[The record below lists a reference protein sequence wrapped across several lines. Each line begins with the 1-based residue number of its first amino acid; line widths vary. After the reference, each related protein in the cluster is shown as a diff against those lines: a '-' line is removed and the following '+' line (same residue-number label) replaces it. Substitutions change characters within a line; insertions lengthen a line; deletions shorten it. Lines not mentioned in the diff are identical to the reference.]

1 MNTSI
6 IPELEEQRRDAL
18 VAYYLG
24 QMVTSSPSA
33 APIRITTPEDL
44 YEYLLIDNQ
53 VSAQVETSR
62 VAQAIASLQQY
73 IHAIYNRMEP
83 GYPYDFTQEQLNRW
97 HDGMSEYSTWAGYQ
111 MIEDYPENYIDPTL
125 RQHKSS
131 QFQAFEMEL
140 AQSRITHDSVQ
151 TALKNYLSA
160 FEVVSNLKVVS
171 GYIDGTDFANADYYF
186 IGRQTIEPFSYYWR
200 KAAIFFGKAY
210 TPDPL
215 TGAPTAEEPPTE
227 LAPTAWSEW
236 KKIDAALS
244 ANVSHARGVVIDGR
258 LHLIWVEHGV
268 PEYDDEGKKTGLFFY
283 HIKMAFKQLND
294 SWSPATTLHTGTT
307 QKEDLS
313 LKKDGRFVLTATMDI
328 RDQSDPHLAIS
339 FQWRDTENKNQE
351 GEFFLQSYDKYFNPL
366 MPLDESKMDSELNVI
381 AQMMYGNDPAR
392 LQYPFTGLDTGSDD
406 EPWTLSSV
414 VWDETSA
421 YNRIVTGG
429 LNQSLEL
436 TATLHKNGSSAF
448 LEIQG
453 LCDEPRLE
461 YDYLHFYLKT
471 PPTYINKYYF
481 KTYNPYTVEIINENG
496 ILFATTTFYTK
507 SRTTGIEFITINHEL
522 NEVGKIYK
530 DDFKIIG
537 STAPYLYVAKT
548 SINVSL
554 ETLRKYSAEAL
565 QAGAGFRVD
574 VFHIDDSAAAEIS
587 LANNLN
593 SIREV
598 WKPIRIEFEL
608 WHFTSKGSVY
618 KDIWKGNLT
627 LNGAAKTPIC
637 RYELTEADK
646 ISIDNSILT
655 IAFGVERGHAHDL
668 GWNHF
673 KLIFAP
679 KPRPAPTLLEHQGAL
694 FLDLNVVGVGF
705 RYVRLNSLF
714 AKEFSRKAQFSLESV
729 LNWESQH
736 TLEPPYPDA
745 ANVAQPLDFNSANAR
760 YFWEIFF
767 HVPHLIAHRLHSEF
781 DYIGAE
787 NWLHNIFNPQ
797 VRVQALNPPPQEEY
811 RYWACRPLA
820 EPGIASYELDNLG
833 DPDAIAYSEP
843 LHYRKNIFIF
853 YVNNLIVR
861 GDMLY
866 RQLTRDTLNEA
877 KLHYVRALSLLGAL
891 AHGRSISQWTPKT
904 LEVAAQVDPEVFNTF
919 ENSILATRSV
929 NLPHK
934 VNGEP
939 WLRLLNAP
947 SFRLPVNSALL
958 DIWGRVDLRLSNLRH
973 NLTLDGKP
981 LQLSLYEPAAN
992 PLDLL
997 RAQLAGRSSAQRRL
1011 GSLAIIPPYRFRA
1024 MLPRVQNAVETL
1036 IRFGDQVRGYMEQRD
1051 RAHQEEMQQSHVLDL
1066 SGFTQA
1072 LQVEAIAQ
1080 SEKTVEMLQSSSNK
1094 IQDRVNYYTALIQ
1107 EDVSTAEK
1115 KQITAHSAAN
1125 SLNIAA
1131 TAVMAAGHLTSLAP
1145 NIFGT
1150 SSGGGSYAG
1159 PAFAAASALQASAQ
1173 GLLMNMEELTLNE
1186 QFRRRRVEWE
1196 FLLAQSKAEREE
1208 IELQIETQ
1216 KIATTAAKISLA
1228 QAQKAQAQA
1237 QEYYTFLK
1245 NRATGAA
1252 LYQWLLSQMSTLYFQ
1267 AYDVVLSLCLST
1279 EACWQYEIGD
1289 RDTHFIPSTA
1299 WADNYYGLTAGET
1312 LKLGLLR
1319 MESAFLNRHERR
1331 LELTK
1336 TISLRQLLG
1345 EHSNEYPQGRSWEQ
1359 IITALKGDA
1368 QGELTFALKAS
1379 TFDKDYPGH
1388 YLRQLINV
1396 SLSIPAVL
1404 GPYQNIR
1411 ATLTQQSSDT
1421 LMAPDMK
1428 GVRYLY
1434 TLESEEDQI
1443 ADNTNIMSNP
1453 RAYQQIGLSTG
1464 VDDRGMFMMDFGDER
1479 YYPFEGTGAI
1489 STWTLHFPRF
1499 QTEHQVTM
1507 FDSLTDIIVHVRYL
1521 AVDGGKAFQQEVE
1534 KLVDTVDP
1542 LPQTLN
1548 INRLN

>member
-24 QMVTSSPSA
+24 QMVTSSPST
-33 APIRITTPEDL
+33 APIRISTPEDL

-125 RQHKSS
+125 RQHKTS

-151 TALKNYLSA
+151 TALKNYLNA

-186 IGRQTIEPFSYYWR
+186 IGRQNIEPFSYYWR
-200 KAAIFFGKAY
+200 KAAIFFGKAHA
-210 TPDPL
+210 PDLL
-215 TGAPTAEEPPTE
+215 TGDPAAQEPPTE

-258 LHLIWVEHGV
+258 LHLIWVEHGM
-268 PEYDDEGKKTGLFFY
+268 PEHDDEGKKTGLFFY

-313 LKKDGRFVLTATMDI
+313 LEKEGRFVLTATMDN
-328 RDQSDPHLAIS
+328 REQSDPRLAIS
-339 FQWRDTENKNQE
+339 FQWRDDENKNQE

-366 MPLDESKMDSELNVI
+366 MSPGDATTESELILI
-381 AQMMYGNDPAR
+381 ANMMYGNDPAR
-392 LQYPFTGLDTGSDD
+392 LQYPFTGLDTGKEDV
-406 EPWTLSSV
+406 PWTLSSI
-414 VWDETSA
+414 VWDKDSS
-421 YNRIVTGG
+421 YNRIPTGG

-436 TATLHKNGSSAF
+436 TATLHKNEKYGF

-461 YDYLHFYLKT
+461 FDYLHFYLKS
-471 PPTYINKYYF
+471 PATYINKSEFDYF
-481 KTYNPYTVEIINENG
+481 NPYAVQIINENG
-496 ILFATTTFYTK
+496 TLFAITTFYSKVRGTL
-507 SRTTGIEFITINHEL
+507 IESVTLYHDFK
-522 NEVGKIYK
+522 EVGKISSS
-530 DDFKIIG
+530 DFVIIDSSASYLFVGKTKI
-537 STAPYLYVAKT
+537 SVTLK
-548 SINVSL
+548 
-554 ETLRKYSAEAL
+554 TLRNYSAEEI
-565 QAGAGFRVD
+565 QQGAGFTAD
-574 VFHIDDSAAAEIS
+574 VRHSFAGTTEIS

-598 WKPIRIEFEL
+598 LKPIRIEFEL
-608 WHFTSKGSVY
+608 WHFTPSGADY
-618 KDIWKGNLT
+618 DDLWKGDLT
-627 LNGAAKTPIC
+627 LNGAAKTPVY
-637 RYELTEADK
+637 RYHLTEDDE
-646 ISIDNSILT
+646 ISSNNSILK
-655 IAFGVERGHAHDL
+655 IVFGVETGHAHDL

-679 KPRPAPTLLEHQGAL
+679 KPRPAPTLIDHQGSL
-694 FLDLNVVGVGF
+694 FLDLDVVGVGF

-714 AKEFSRKAQFSLESV
+714 AKEFSRKAQFSLEGV

-745 ANVAQPLDFNSANAR
+745 VVAQPLDFNSANAR

-820 EPGIASYELDNLG
+820 EPGVASYELDNLG

-853 YVNNLIVR
+853 YVNNLIAR

-904 LEVAAQVDPEVFNTF
+904 LEVAAQIDPEVFKTF
-919 ENSILATRSV
+919 ENHLLAVPSV

-934 VNGEP
+934 VNGQP
-939 WLRLLNAP
+939 WLRLLDAP

-958 DIWGRVDLRLSNLRH
+958 DMWGRVDLRLSNLRH

-1036 IRFGDQVRGYMEQRD
+1036 IRFGDQVRSYMEQRD

-1072 LQVEAIAQ
+1072 LQEEVIAQ

-1094 IQDRVNYYTALIQ
+1094 ILDRVNYYTALLR
-1107 EDVSTAEK
+1107 EDVSPAEK
-1115 KQITAHSAAN
+1115 EQIKAHSTAN

-1131 TAVMAAGHLTSLAP
+1131 SSVTATGHLSTQAP
-1145 NIFGT
+1145 TIFGLL
-1150 SSGGGSYAG
+1150 SGVETLAG
-1159 PAFAAASALQASAQ
+1159 TFFSTASGLQAGAQ
-1173 GLLMNMEELTLNE
+1173 SRLMDMEELTLNE
-1186 QFRRRRVEWE
+1186 QFRRRRVEWQ

-1237 QEYYTFLK
+1237 QEYFTFLK

-1289 RDTHFIPSTA
+1289 RSTRFIPSTA

-1331 LELTK
+1331 LELSK
-1336 TISLRQLLG
+1336 TISLRELLG
-1345 EHSNEYPQGRSWEQ
+1345 QKSDEHPQGRSWAE
-1359 IITALKGDA
+1359 IITALKGDSR
-1368 QGELTFALKAS
+1368 GELTFALKAS

-1388 YLRQLINV
+1388 YLRQLISV

-1421 LMAPDMK
+1421 LMAPDIK

-1434 TLESEEDQI
+1434 KLESEGDQI
-1443 ADNTNIMSNP
+1443 TDNTNIMSNP
-1453 RAYQQIGLSTG
+1453 RAYQQIGLSNG
-1464 VDDRGMFMMDFGDER
+1464 VDDRGMFMVDFGDER

-1499 QTEHQVTM
+1499 QTEHQVAM

-1521 AVDGGKAFQQEVE
+1521 AVDGGRAFQQEVE
-1534 KLVDTVDP
+1534 KLVDAVDP
-1542 LPQTLN
+1542 LPEA
-1548 INRLN
+1548 IDIKRFS